1 MQTVSALLTFIL
13 AMTLY
18 PDVQKR
24 AQEILSDDAV
34 IDSVIGKNILP
45 TFNDLPK
52 LKYVNAIRKECL
64 RYVEQYSRTT
74 EGS

>member
-18 PDVQKR
+18 PDVQNR
-24 AQEILSDDAV
+24 AQEELDN
-34 IDSVIGKNILP
+34 VIGKDILP
-45 TFNDLPK
+45 TFDDLPK